1 MRFCFSTETTSKAG
15 VPGLSIACR
24 RVSPIVVLLSSRL
37 SCSGMLTGYLSGEIS
52 ACVRFNARM
61 TLMTLAHTFVR
72 CSLKY
77 DNLSTISLLSP
88 DESQVFPPCKLDMPG
103 VMGLARHWPAI
114 ALTGGGCVWT
124 CGGNN
129 YGQLGHGDMT
139 GKHLFIEI
147 QMCVCLRLLQDQ
159 IGHGHFGGAS
169 IVMAAAG
176 WKHSVVAS
184 AAGDVFTWGF
194 SMYGCLGLGNEQD
207 RLAPARLSR
216 EQAVWRGL
224 ARSCLWPPG
233 RATRWR
239 WQRAGCCG
247 CGVLENMASWVWA
260 TGPHA
265 AGDMSKYVTM

>member
-1 MRFCFSTETTSKAG
+1 
-15 VPGLSIACR
+15 
-24 RVSPIVVLLSSRL
+24 
-37 SCSGMLTGYLSGEIS
+37 
-52 ACVRFNARM
+52 
-61 TLMTLAHTFVR
+61 
-72 CSLKY
+72 
-77 DNLSTISLLSP
+77 
-88 DESQVFPPCKLDMPG
+88 MPG

-129 YGQLGHGDMT
+129 YGQLGHCDMT

-216 EQAVWRGL
+216 EQFGGGWQDRVCGRRGEPHGGAGRGRGAVGVGFWKI
-224 ARSCLWPPG
+224 WPAG
-233 RATRWR
+233 SGDRAKRCW
-239 WQRAGCCG
+239 GHVKICHN
-247 CGVLENMASWVWA
+247 VM
-260 TGPHA
+260 
-265 AGDMSKYVTM
+265 